1 MLYSH
6 RHLSHKVK
14 FCLESLWFNWFVT
27 YLLNVLLFYEF
38 DVISTCSRNL
48 LCSSNSSIR
57 RRRSLRLLEMRLLE
71 KRLSFSLCLS
81 HILIFSLQLLHSIT
95 SIFNTRMTAVS
106 LSMTQ
111 GTYQWQKYRV
121 SSQVQHNCTRTG
133 LRRSLPTEILSTA
146 AQLYEQE
153 LFRRWDSE
161 RELLR
166 SAPRKEATGIRWNNA
181 K

>member
-1 MLYSH
+1 
-6 RHLSHKVK
+6 
-14 FCLESLWFNWFVT
+14 
-27 YLLNVLLFYEF
+27 VLLFYEF

-111 GTYQWQKYRV
+111 GTYLWQKYRV
-121 SSQVQHNCTRTG
+121 SSQVHHNCTRAR
-133 LRRSLPTEILSTA
+133 LRHSLSTVTVTDR
-146 AQLYEQE
+146 QTD
-153 LFRRWDSE
+153 RWTHGQCEMDCDAHCLLKSCQ
-161 RELLR
+161 LLR
-166 SAPRKEATGIRWNNA
+166 NCTNKNSSGDEIANVNFYALRPGSYRNSLK
-181 K
+181 